1 MAADSKNEINEN
13 YIKSLE
19 LQIKKLNLI
28 ISSLTK
34 TLGYISYKRNE
45 IFKTESKVC
54 EPGKVI
60 EIYPQKSKVKSM
72 AL

>member
-1 MAADSKNEINEN
+1 MNKLKIYFLN
-13 YIKSLE
+13 YIMTSVKAI
-19 LQIKKLNLI
+19 QKLNLI